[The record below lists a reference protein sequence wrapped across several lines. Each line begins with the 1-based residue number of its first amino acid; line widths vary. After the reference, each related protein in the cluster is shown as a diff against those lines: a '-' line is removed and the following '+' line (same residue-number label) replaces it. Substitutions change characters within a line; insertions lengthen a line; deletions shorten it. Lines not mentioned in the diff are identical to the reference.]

1 MHLVPHSHTGYY
13 PTEKK
18 ITQQIAGNKIGE
30 LNVVAN
36 WPSIVHYAHG
46 VKLQEIK
53 NHVIA

>member
-18 ITQQIAGNKIGE
+18 TQQIAGYKIGE

-36 WPSIVHYAHG
+36 WPSNVHYAHG

-53 NHVIA
+53 NLVIA